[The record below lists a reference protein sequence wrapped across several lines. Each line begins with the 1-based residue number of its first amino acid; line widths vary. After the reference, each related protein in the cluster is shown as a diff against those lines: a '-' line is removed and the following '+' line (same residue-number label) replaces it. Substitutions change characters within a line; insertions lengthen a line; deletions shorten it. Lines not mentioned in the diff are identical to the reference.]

1 MLWQCKFQSKQVLL
15 LSHDPVN
22 ELAAAGAGHHQN
34 HHKALASKSRS
45 KLSIAIQ
52 YFAKHVWNWGG
63 VTRPP
68 TNSILQPISVCSFWM
83 RRLRSDWSTG
93 DDKLGM
99 CGKSRATKVWP
110 SQFQSCSRKL
120 LSQVKKVENRKASQ
134 LFWTKAT
141 VVRQATLQTFWP
153 LRRSCLNGRLQV
165 FHQRGTHSLQSQA
178 TTANRTRWQSPMDVC
193 SQLPNQ
199 HVPTAFGGSEV
210 STNST
215 TRIIRSHDK
224 GNVLLGSAVLFSS
237 LETSLKTKR
246 RKKKQRWWSHEVNVT
261 NLLLVILTN
270 VVSDIQVQDLPIL
283 QADHFVSI
291 LLRPRRS
298 NMTEVYNMPF
308 ISIHDLPVETGNLM
322 TLKCWK
328 TLLDNEILPMTMSI
342 MSFVRIVRRLI
353 NIFRKALANCNNI
366 PASFVD
372 ALISKD
378 CA

>member
-120 LSQVKKVENRKASQ
+120 LSQVKKSWKS
-134 LFWTKAT
+134 K
-141 VVRQATLQTFWP
+141 
-153 LRRSCLNGRLQV
+153 
-165 FHQRGTHSLQSQA
+165 
-178 TTANRTRWQSPMDVC
+178 
-193 SQLPNQ
+193 
-199 HVPTAFGGSEV
+199 
-210 STNST
+210 
-215 TRIIRSHDK
+215 
-224 GNVLLGSAVLFSS
+224 
-237 LETSLKTKR
+237 
-246 RKKKQRWWSHEVNVT
+246 
-261 NLLLVILTN
+261 
-270 VVSDIQVQDLPIL
+270 
-283 QADHFVSI
+283 SI
-291 LLRPRRS
+291 S
-298 NMTEVYNMPF
+298 
-308 ISIHDLPVETGNLM
+308 
-322 TLKCWK
+322 
-328 TLLDNEILPMTMSI
+328 TLLDQSHCCPPSNASN
-342 MSFVRIVRRLI
+342 F
-353 NIFRKALANCNNI
+353 LA
-366 PASFVD
+366 S
-372 ALISKD
+372 S
-378 CA
+378 

>member
-1 MLWQCKFQSKQVLL
+1 
-15 LSHDPVN
+15 
-22 ELAAAGAGHHQN
+22 
-34 HHKALASKSRS
+34 
-45 KLSIAIQ
+45 
-52 YFAKHVWNWGG
+52 
-63 VTRPP
+63 
-68 TNSILQPISVCSFWM
+68 
-83 RRLRSDWSTG
+83 
-93 DDKLGM
+93 
-99 CGKSRATKVWP
+99 
-110 SQFQSCSRKL
+110 
-120 LSQVKKVENRKASQ
+120 
-134 LFWTKAT
+134 
-141 VVRQATLQTFWP
+141 
-153 LRRSCLNGRLQV
+153 
-165 FHQRGTHSLQSQA
+165 
-178 TTANRTRWQSPMDVC
+178 MDVC

-224 GNVLLGSAVLFSS
+224 GNVLLGSAALFSS

-246 RKKKQRWWSHEVNVT
+246 RKKKQRWRSHEVNVT

-298 NMTEVYNMPF
+298 NMTEVYNMQF

-366 PASFVD
+366 PANFVD